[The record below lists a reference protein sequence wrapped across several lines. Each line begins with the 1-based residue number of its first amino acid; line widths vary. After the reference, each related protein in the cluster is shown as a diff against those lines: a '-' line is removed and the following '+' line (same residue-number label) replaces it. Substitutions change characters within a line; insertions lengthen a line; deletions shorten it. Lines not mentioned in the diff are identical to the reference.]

1 MLPNHDIAT
10 FHLQRIDCNSRSR
23 IVAGLA
29 GLRVPLPAV
38 PRTDYLA
45 SLNHALSQR
54 TALMQADVVHS
65 QEGAVD
71 IGDADYFVTERKFLG
86 LAYRRKFGLSC
97 KSYEV
102 GHETF
107 QSGESELPSFARPD
121 SRGRLSPRGP
131 RDD

>member
-1 MLPNHDIAT
+1 
-10 FHLQRIDCNSRSR
+10 
-23 IVAGLA
+23 
-29 GLRVPLPAV
+29 
-38 PRTDYLA
+38 
-45 SLNHALSQR
+45 
-54 TALMQADVVHS
+54 
-65 QEGAVD
+65 
-71 IGDADYFVTERKFLG
+71 
-86 LAYRRKFGLSC
+86 LSC